1 MMKNLKIGAFI
12 MATLAIPFIANAQ
25 NLTNEDIKSR
35 AAHKPIAAQKII
47 LVGDS
52 TTQVLSGWGGEFCAH
67 HLTSNVSCINLGRG
81 GRSSFSYRAEKSW
94 DIALS
99 EMQTKGYK
107 KIYVLIQ
114 FGHNDMPG
122 KPGRSTDVK
131 TEFPKFLTQ
140 YVIEAK
146 KAGAIPILVT
156 PLTRR
161 SFKDG
166 VLEND
171 LMPWADAARLVAKEQ
186 NVALIDLNALSA
198 QMVQKMG
205 ALESLKL
212 AQLPPPQEVIDA
224 AKGGNTIEVPKP
236 NNQTPLPCTTAPTT
250 TNCQANVKPTGVP
263 SGKVNM
269 YFDYTHIGDDGAK
282 VFAKIITEEL
292 AKIEPDLSG
301 SLIP

>member
-1 MMKNLKIGAFI
+1 MKQHFFSIFASLFAPSVL
-12 MATLAIPFIANAQ
+12 MAQTLTPDDIAA
-25 NLTNEDIKSR
+25 R
-35 AAHKPIAAQKII
+35 AAHKPIIAQKII

-52 TTQVLSGWGGEFCAH
+52 TTQNMSGWGGEFCSR
-67 HLTSNVSCINLGRG
+67 HLTSNISCINLGRG

-107 KIYVLIQ
+107 NIYVLIQ

-122 KPGRSTDVK
+122 KLGRSTDLK
-131 TEFPKFLTQ
+131 TEFPKFITQ

-146 KAGAIPILVT
+146 KAGAIPILIT

-161 SFKDG
+161 NFKNG

-171 LMPWADAARLVAKEQ
+171 LIPWAEATRKVAKEQ
-186 NVALIDLNALSA
+186 NVALIDLNTKSA
-198 QMVQKMG
+198 EIVQKMG
-205 ALESLKL
+205 AFASLKL
-212 AQLPPPQEVIDA
+212 AQLPAPQEVIDA
-224 AKGGNTIEVPKP
+224 AKGGNTINIAKP
-236 NNQTPLPCTTAPTT
+236 NNPSPLPCTTSPTT
-250 TNCQANVKPTGVP
+250 TNCQAEVKPTNVP

-269 YFDYTHIGDDGAK
+269 YFDYTHIGDEGAK

-292 AKIEPDLSG
+292 AKIEPELSG
-301 SLIP
+301 SLVP